1 MVKKS
6 IFIFRRSY
14 RLDDN
19 KGLIK
24 CCKES
29 DKVYPV
35 FIFTPEQVTNANKY
49 KSNNAI
55 QFMVESLEDLDKQL
69 EKRGSRLMS
78 FYGQNNK
85 VLKKLIKELDIDSI
99 YVNVDYT
106 PYSRKRDKG
115 IMNLCKKMGK
125 EFVYDEDILLQKV
138 GTVLKDD
145 GEAYKKYTPFY
156 RRALGF
162 EVDKPIK
169 NNFKNFENVKL
180 DWEVDKRK
188 FYKENK
194 DILVR
199 GGRKLGLERL
209 KALHN
214 LKVYKDKRNC
224 LNYNTTEMS
233 AYCKFG
239 CVSIREFYWKIRET
253 MPKTAALISQLYWRD
268 FYYNI
273 VYFYPRVMRGP
284 MKLKYKNIKWDNNIK
299 HFNRWKEGK
308 TGYPIVDA
316 GMRQMNTTGY
326 MHNRSRLIVSNF
338 LIKLLLIDWM
348 KGERYFATQLVD
360 YDPSV
365 NNGNWQWGSGSG
377 ADSQQYN
384 RIFNP
389 WLQSKKFDPN
399 GEYIKKWIP
408 ELKDV
413 PAKDLHKWELVYKSY
428 DVDYPAPI
436 INYKEVRKKTLE
448 VYKKALFEG
457 KK

>member
-35 FIFTPEQVTNANKY
+35 FIFTPEQITNANKY

-55 QFMVESLEDLDKQL
+55 QFMIESLEDLNKQL
-69 EKRGSRLMS
+69 EKRGSRLMT
-78 FYGQNNK
+78 FYGENNK
-85 VLKKLIKELDIDSI
+85 VLKKLIKELDIDAV

-115 IMNLCKKMGK
+115 IMDLCKEMEK
-125 EFVYDEDILLQKV
+125 EFVYDEDILLHKV
-138 GTVLKDD
+138 GTIIKDD
-145 GEAYKKYTPFY
+145 GSAYQKFTPFY
-156 RRALGF
+156 RKGLTYK
-162 EVDKPIK
+162 VDKPKK
-169 NNFKNFENVKL
+169 NKYKNFENKKL
-180 DWEVDKRK
+180 KWEVDKMK
-188 FYKENK
+188 FYEENEE
-194 DILVR
+194 ILVR
-199 GGRKLGLERL
+199 GGRELGLKSL
-209 KALHN
+209 KN
-214 LKVYKDKRNC
+214 VKEQMEYKEMRNC
-224 LNYNTTEMS
+224 LNYKTTQLS
-233 AYCKFG
+233 AYVKFG
-239 CVSIREFYWKIRET
+239 CISIREFYWTIEKI
-253 MPKTAALISQLYWRD
+253 MGKDASLISQLYWRD

-273 VYFYPRVMRGP
+273 VYYYPRVIGHP
-284 MKLKYKNIKWDNNIK
+284 MKKKYSRIRWNNNETLFKKWC
-299 HFNRWKEGK
+299 EGR

-360 YDPSV
+360 YDVSV

-399 GEYIKKWIP
+399 GEYIKKWVP

-413 PAKDLHKWELVYKSY
+413 PEKDLHKWDTVYKSY
-428 DVDYPAPI
+428 DVDYPTPI
-436 INYKEVRKKTLE
+436 INYKDARKKTLE
-448 VYKKALFEG
+448 VYKEALFEG
-457 KK
+457 